1 MTDLSELNRQVI
13 EEFRRSDGKVGGA
26 SEGVPLLILTTTGA
40 KSGKKRE
47 NPMVYRP
54 DGERYIV
61 FATMAGAP
69 KNPSW
74 YYNATANPQV
84 TVEVGTERFAATATE
99 IVGEERD
106 QIWEAQ
112 KTDYEQFAD
121 YERTAG
127 ARVIPVMALTRE
139 PER

>member
-1 MTDLSELNRQVI
+1 MSDPKELNRMVI
-13 EEFRRSDGKVGGA
+13 EEFRRSGGKVGGS

-40 KSGKKRE
+40 RSGQTRE

-74 YYNATANPQV
+74 YYNLSANPDV
-84 TVEVGTERFAATATE
+84 TVEVGTERFTAIATE
-99 IVGEERD
+99 LGGQEREGL
-106 QIWEAQ
+106 WEAQ
-112 KTDYEQFAD
+112 KAD
-121 YERTAG
+121 YAEFAEYEKTAAGRT
-127 ARVIPVMALTRE
+127 IPVIALVRT
-139 PER
+139 